1 MTNDFTQ
8 NPTSGHTTHP
18 SWCHRS
24 LCIDTGQDT
33 EHSSKAASLETS
45 GDQLIEGAL
54 IRRDG
59 QQSHDE
65 PGEVSLRVDLT
76 NMRLTGCDVQ
86 FTVAVED
93 LPRVARWLM
102 TEYERAL
109 FCSYPQDAR
118 S

>member
-1 MTNDFTQ
+1 MKNFSQ
-8 NPTSGHTTHP
+8 NPTSGHPSHP
-18 SWCHRS
+18 SWCFPD
-24 LCIDTGQDT
+24 LCIDTGQDV
-33 EHSSKAASLETS
+33 EHSSKASRLDTS
-45 GDQLIEGAL
+45 DDQMFEGAL

-59 QQSHDE
+59 HQSHDE

-102 TEYERAL
+102 TEYDRAL